1 MKAPYISFD
10 AASSSTAA
18 EVEKGE
24 VESNKLKVVSFP
36 RGLDAI
42 SEGLTRSF
50 VFGGLDGLVTTVTA
64 SSVAFIFLPL
74 SLRQCLLTGAAN
86 CIGDAISM
94 GLGGFISDSA
104 ERMKITQ
111 HKKRIKEQLENV
123 ASRID
128 LIEKYSNKLIRK
140 EGIST
145 HDAISLVNIYM
156 KYPDALDNIL
166 IDMETSEFDNED
178 EESISN
184 LSKSAWVMFFSFVVF
199 GLLPLIPIFIA
210 FMNGEVGF
218 SWTTSTVYFFI
229 FATSLSLLFLSFFAS
244 KLIGGETLMEHVKF
258 TLKLS
263 GQGLFSILVALIFA
277 IGFESLLK

>member
-1 MKAPYISFD
+1 MKSRTPYISFD
-10 AASSSTAA
+10 AASSNL
-18 EVEKGE
+18 EKGE
-24 VESNKLKVVSFP
+24 VDSDKLKDVSCP
-36 RGLDAI
+36 RSPSVSSD
-42 SEGLTRSF
+42 GLTRSF

-74 SLRQCLLTGAAN
+74 SLRQCLITGVAN

-94 GLGGFISDSA
+94 GLGGFISDNA
-104 ERMKITQ
+104 ERMKVVQ
-111 HKKRIKEQLENV
+111 HKKRIKEQLNNV

-128 LIEKYSNKLIRK
+128 LIEKYTENLTRE
-140 EGIST
+140 EGIAK

-166 IDMETSEFDNED
+166 IDMETSECDSED
-178 EESISN
+178 EESISS
-184 LSKSAWVMFFSFVVF
+184 LAKSARVMFFSFVIF
-199 GLLPLIPIFIA
+199 GFIPLIPIFIA
-210 FMNGEVGF
+210 FMYGEVAF

-263 GQGLFSILVALIFA
+263 GQGLLSILVALIFA
-277 IGFESLLK
+277 IGFESFLK